1 MTEHAYTALPAAG
14 TLEGIP
20 EVSPSC
26 PAPFYAGIPSGIFGT
41 VGWPFSFLP
50 SVFFCLFFVS
60 VLGKLLNDFL
70 DFLLMNG

>member
-20 EVSPSC
+20 EVSPTC

-50 SVFFCLFFVS
+50 SFLGVS